1 MNIIADSQTQNIR
14 FIHPLL
20 GIFITNL
27 IPIIGVFY
35 AGWSASE
42 VIVTYWIE
50 TVVIGFFAL
59 LTILIS
65 NSKDHIILRIG
76 YAIFFCIHFGMFC
89 TIQGVFIFIGLNGE
103 YKEHIE
109 GLKYAALGLILNYLI
124 HFLNDY
130 IFSGKY
136 KSGGSLSLISVYGR
150 VVIQQLVILTGGFF
164 TLGINQ
170 DENTGRLILLIFL
183 KTLVDLGFY
192 LIRRNKAKEK
202 ALQQRDINQEAI
214 L

>member
-1 MNIIADSQTQNIR
+1 MNIIENSQPQHSR
-14 FIHPLL
+14 LIHPLL
-20 GIFITNL
+20 RILITNL

-35 AGWSASE
+35 ADWSASE
-42 VIVTYWIE
+42 VIITYWLE
-50 TVVIGFFAL
+50 TVIIGFFAL

-65 NSKDHIILRIG
+65 DSDHIIFRIG

-89 TIQGVFIFIGLNGE
+89 AIQGVFIFIGLNGE
-103 YKEHIE
+103 YKEHVE
-109 GLKYAALGLILNYLI
+109 GLKYAALGLAANYLI

-136 KSGGSLSLISVYGR
+136 KSKDSLSLYSVYGR
-150 VVIQQLVILTGGFF
+150 VAIQQLVILTGGFF

-170 DENTGRLILLIFL
+170 DENTGKLILLILL

-192 LIRRNKAKEK
+192 LIKRRKPKERT
-202 ALQQRDINQEAI
+202 AQPGF
-214 L
+214 